1 MICCF
6 SERSANN
13 ESDCKQETLKEAKIA
28 SHLSLSR
35 RGGSFDFDEDVFGSM
50 KDIRGR
56 INLTVKKIRKL
67 MKPTVKS
74 IEGSVYKLNRD
85 RVIIGMANWMASKKQ
100 TPFNIFVFFTFL
112 IGIDMLKV
120 YFSLKTNFIAECKG
134 FH

>member
-13 ESDCKQETLKEAKIA
+13 NESDCELRTSNEAKIA

-67 MKPTVKS
+67 MKPTIKS

-100 TPFNIFVFFTFL
+100 TF
-112 IGIDMLKV
+112 
-120 YFSLKTNFIAECKG
+120 
-134 FH
+134 